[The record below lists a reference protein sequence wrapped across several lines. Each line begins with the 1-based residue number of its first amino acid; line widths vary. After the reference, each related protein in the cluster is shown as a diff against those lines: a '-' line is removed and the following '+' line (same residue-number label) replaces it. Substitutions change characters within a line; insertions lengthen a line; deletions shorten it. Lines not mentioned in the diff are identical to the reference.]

1 MIEKISFLFFI
12 CIINSQEPAITI
24 NNNLLIENVTYDSI
38 INGDNISE
46 LLDNEDY
53 LFIESSKNYFH
64 ILLREGFLTG
74 PFSKNQFAYRKYSK
88 SIPKEIN
95 VELQALSQVRMGSNS
110 YLLYPG
116 GGILFKFSESDNSI
130 TRIDRSFA
138 HRNQYSGYFF
148 SHGKDL
154 YLLGGY
160 GFWETKSLLTKFNF
174 SSGEWDYVN
183 TTGQIPEG
191 IDQGNF
197 LIKNDKLYAFGFL
210 KRTSNNQ
217 KSFKEKN
224 LYVLSLPKFNDLGEI
239 DKKISF
245 NWEKK
250 GVLNPILN
258 DIPINLSNKSLRLG
272 KNLLLSIADNPNLYL
287 IDPENNSFKTIPND
301 LLLYKSTGKSLI
313 KNNELARVVKN
324 FSTGKISI
332 AYFNLTGLEKREG
345 IIDEYLYRST
355 DNFYIFLICGFIL
368 LISII
373 IFLWIFFSLNN
384 RKYVLTNKEIIHSK
398 GSIGLTK
405 EELLFI
411 KYFLKEKIVSN
422 AQVMSLFIEKSKT
435 KDYAIKRKN
444 RITSSLNKRFLIL
457 FNTNLFLIE
466 KSKKDSRQM
475 NYILNKNIIIKE
487 G

>member
-12 CIINSQEPAITI
+12 CFINSQEPPVTI
-24 NNNLLIENVTYDSI
+24 KKQLVIENVTYDSI
-38 INGDNISE
+38 IETDNISE
-46 LLDNEDY
+46 FLDNEDY
-53 LFIESSKNYFH
+53 LFIENGKNYFH

-95 VELQALSQVRMGSNS
+95 VELQTLSQVRMGSYN

-148 SHGKDL
+148 SYGKDL

-191 IDQGNF
+191 IDRGTF
-197 LIKNDKLYAFGFL
+197 LVKNDKLYAFGFL

-217 KSFKEKN
+217 KSLKEKN
-224 LYVLSLPKFNDLGEI
+224 LYVLSLPKFNNLVEN
-239 DKKISF
+239 DKKYF

-258 DIPINLSNKSLRLG
+258 DAPINPNNKSFLLG
-272 KNLLLSIADNPNLYL
+272 KNLLLSIVDNPNLYL
-287 IDPENNSFKTIPND
+287 IDPENNSLKTIPND
-301 LLLYKSTGKSLI
+301 LLLYKSIGKSLI
-313 KNNELARVVKN
+313 KNNELAGLVKN
-324 FSTGKISI
+324 FSTGKVSI
-332 AYFNLTGLEKREG
+332 NYFDLSGLEKKEG
-345 IIDEYLYRST
+345 IIDKYLYRSS
-355 DNFYIFLICGFIL
+355 DSFYMFLIFGFIL
-368 LISII
+368 LISLI

-384 RKYVLTNKEIIHSK
+384 RKYVLTDKEIIHSK
-398 GSIGLTK
+398 GSIVLTK

-444 RITSSLNKRFLIL
+444 RITNSLNKRFLAL
-457 FNTNLFLIE
+457 FNINLFLIE

-487 G
+487 D

>member
-12 CIINSQEPAITI
+12 CLINSQEPPVSIKKQ
-24 NNNLLIENVTYDSI
+24 LVIENVTYDSI
-38 INGDNISE
+38 IETDNISGF
-46 LLDNEDY
+46 LDNEDY
-53 LFIESSKNYFH
+53 LFIENGKNYFH

-95 VELQALSQVRMGSNS
+95 VELQALSQVKMGSNS

-148 SHGKDL
+148 SYGKDL

-183 TTGQIPEG
+183 TTGQIPDG
-191 IDQGNF
+191 IDQGTF
-197 LIKNDKLYAFGFL
+197 LVKNDKLYAFRFL

-224 LYVLSLPKFNDLGEI
+224 LYVLSLPKFNNPEEI
-239 DKKISF
+239 DKKNYF

-258 DIPINLSNKSLRLG
+258 DAPINPNNKSFLLG
-272 KNLLLSIADNPNLYL
+272 KNLLLSIVDNPNLYL
-287 IDPENNSFKTIPND
+287 IDPEFLWKITSTPYVTSESILASLKKCAICSNEFYDLRYLQYLAGYIDSVFLSSDILYNS
-301 LLLYKSTGKSLI
+301 YKSKVSST
-313 KNNELARVVKN
+313 
-324 FSTGKISI
+324 FSFIYLSQSRSFSSFIS
-332 AYFNLTGLEKREG
+332 N
-345 IIDEYLYRST
+345 DS
-355 DNFYIFLICGFIL
+355 FI
-368 LISII
+368 
-373 IFLWIFFSLNN
+373 
-384 RKYVLTNKEIIHSK
+384 
-398 GSIGLTK
+398 
-405 EELLFI
+405 
-411 KYFLKEKIVSN
+411 SN
-422 AQVMSLFIEKSKT
+422 
-435 KDYAIKRKN
+435 
-444 RITSSLNKRFLIL
+444 
-457 FNTNLFLIE
+457 
-466 KSKKDSRQM
+466 
-475 NYILNKNIIIKE
+475 
-487 G
+487 GCC